1 MKYQVV
7 YDANTKIEMT
17 KEEVQQFL
25 LQLQTKEIVEFK
37 GSFLTKFFRVITQ
50 IEQTTGRL
58 HDGTKVVKR
67 FGEWKDAL
75 DPTLKL
81 DAKYYPEIAND
92 QVLPDEEWDKK
103 QLLLSEKIVVED
115 IPYDTNLPSKN

>member
-50 IEQTTGRL
+50 IEQNTGRL
-58 HDGTKVVKR
+58 HDGTKVIKR

-81 DAKYYPEIAND
+81 DTRYYPEIVND
-92 QVLPDEEWDKK
+92 RVLSDDEWEKK
-103 QLLLSEKIVVED
+103 QLLLGEKIVVED
-115 IPYDTNLPSKN
+115 IPYDTNLPSHN